1 MANDILGKGIFS
13 SMLGIA
19 LFGLTIVLVVSLL

>member
-1 MANDILGKGIFS
+1 MGNDILGRGILS

-19 LFGLTIVLVVSLL
+19 LLALTIALVASLL